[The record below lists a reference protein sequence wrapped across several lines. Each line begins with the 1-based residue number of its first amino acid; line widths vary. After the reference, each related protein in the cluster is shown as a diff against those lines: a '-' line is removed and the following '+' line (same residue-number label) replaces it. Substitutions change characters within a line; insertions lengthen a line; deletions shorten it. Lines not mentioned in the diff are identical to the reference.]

1 VLRERQK
8 WCFTIDSARQDDGS
22 MIDLTPYLS
31 YLAMPFI
38 IAIVGYGTN
47 WVAIRMM
54 LYPSSWVGIGF
65 VGWQG
70 IIPRLRVRL
79 TRELVRLAVESVC
92 RPADMIEAMKSAE
105 SIKSLTGLIKPDLEF
120 MVDDFMA
127 ETGNIGWEVA
137 PRTLREV
144 VYRQAESRLPELA
157 ARLLDDIGERAD
169 HLVDIKELAAQE
181 VERKPQLI
189 SELIMAMFKRE
200 FFFIIMSGCY
210 IGFPLG
216 CIQAILIY
224 FFPSEWLL
232 ILFGAMVGAG
242 TNWIAIQILAK
253 PAEPVKVLGIQ
264 FQGILLKRQA
274 HVAEAFADK
283 FTAGFLD
290 ARQAFEDIWHG
301 SNKDEVRHLVKR
313 TMRDYMEESILTQG
327 LDTALT
333 LVSRGRQ
340 YDELFEVAEVH
351 IVPILER
358 EGTSERLLAPM
369 KDLFRERM
377 ANMPAQQF
385 QRVFLEM
392 FEQDK
397 WLVLGVGA
405 VLGGCV
411 GFLQLVYLFGKT
423 LSGAG

>member
-1 VLRERQK
+1 
-8 WCFTIDSARQDDGS
+8 
-22 MIDLTPYLS
+22 
-31 YLAMPFI
+31 
-38 IAIVGYGTN
+38 
-47 WVAIRMM
+47 
-54 LYPSSWVGIGF
+54 
-65 VGWQG
+65 
-70 IIPRLRVRL
+70 
-79 TRELVRLAVESVC
+79 
-92 RPADMIEAMKSAE
+92 
-105 SIKSLTGLIKPDLEF
+105 

-189 SELIMAMFKRE
+189 SELVMAMFKQE
-200 FFFIIMSGCY
+200 FSFIILSGFY

-242 TNWIAIQILAK
+242 TNWIAIQILVK
-253 PAEPVKVLGIQ
+253 PAEPVNVLGVK
-264 FQGILLKRQA
+264 FQGIVLKRQA
-274 HVAEAFADK
+274 HVAEAFAGT
-283 FTAGFLD
+283 FTTGFLD
-290 ARQAFEDIWHG
+290 TRQAFEDIWHG
-301 SNKDEVRHLVKR
+301 KNKNEVRRLVKR
-313 TMRDYMEESILTQG
+313 AMHNYMEESILTQG
-327 LDTALT
+327 LDTAIT
-333 LVSRGRQ
+333 LVGRGKP
-340 YDELFEVAEVH
+340 YDDLIDVAEGH
-351 IVPILER
+351 IVPLLDR
-358 EGTSERLLAPM
+358 EGTSQRLLAPM
-369 KDLFRERM
+369 KDLFQERM

-385 QRVFLEM
+385 QGMFLKM

-405 VLGGCV
+405 VLGGCA
-411 GFLQLVYLFGKT
+411 GFLQLAYLFGKT
-423 LSGAG
+423 ISGAD

>member
-1 VLRERQK
+1 M
-8 WCFTIDSARQDDGS
+8 F
-22 MIDLTPYLS
+22 DLTPYLS

-54 LYPSSWVGIGF
+54 LYPSNWVGIGF

-70 IIPRLRVRL
+70 IIPRVRVRL
-79 TRELVRLAVESVC
+79 TRELVRLAVDSVC
-92 RPADMIEAMKSAE
+92 KPADMIEAMKSTE
-105 SIKSLTGLIKPDLEF
+105 SISALIDLIKPDLEF
-120 MVDDFMA
+120 LVDDFMA
-127 ETGNIGWEVA
+127 ETGNIGWEVT
-137 PRTLREV
+137 PRKLREV
-144 VYRQAESRLPELA
+144 VYHQAESRLPELA
-157 ARLLDDIGERAD
+157 ARLLDDISERAD

-189 SELIMAMFKRE
+189 SELVMAMFKRE
-200 FFFIIMSGCY
+200 FSFIIMSGFY

-216 CIQAILIY
+216 CIQAMLIY
-224 FFPSEWLL
+224 FFPLEWLL

-242 TNWIAIQILAK
+242 TNWIAIQILVK
-253 PAEPVKVLGIQ
+253 PAEPVNVMGLK

-274 HVAEAFADK
+274 HVAEAFADT

-290 ARQAFEDIWHG
+290 ARQAFDDIWHG
-301 SNKDEVRHLVKR
+301 KNKNEVRRLVKR
-313 TMRDYMEESILTQG
+313 TMHNYMEESILTQG
-327 LDTALT
+327 LDTAIT
-333 LVSRGRQ
+333 LVGRGKP
-340 YDELFEVAEVH
+340 YDDLIDVAEGH
-351 IVPILER
+351 IVPLLER
-358 EGTSERLLAPM
+358 EGSSERLLAPM
-369 KDLFRERM
+369 KNLFQERM

-385 QRVFLEM
+385 QAVFLEM

-397 WLVLGVGA
+397 LLVLGVGA

>member
-1 VLRERQK
+1 
-8 WCFTIDSARQDDGS
+8 
-22 MIDLTPYLS
+22 
-31 YLAMPFI
+31 
-38 IAIVGYGTN
+38 
-47 WVAIRMM
+47 
-54 LYPSSWVGIGF
+54 
-65 VGWQG
+65 
-70 IIPRLRVRL
+70 
-79 TRELVRLAVESVC
+79 
-92 RPADMIEAMKSAE
+92 
-105 SIKSLTGLIKPDLEF
+105 
-120 MVDDFMA
+120 MA

-274 HVAEAFADK
+274 QVAEAFADK

>member
-1 VLRERQK
+1 
-8 WCFTIDSARQDDGS
+8 
-22 MIDLTPYLS
+22 MDLTPYLS

-47 WVAIRMM
+47 FVAIRMM
-54 LYPSSWVGIGF
+54 LYPSNWVGIGF

-79 TRELVRLAVESVC
+79 TRELVRLSIDSVC
-92 RPADMIEAMKSAE
+92 KPADMIEAMKSNE
-105 SIKSLTGLIKPDLEF
+105 SINALTDLIKPDLEF
-120 MVDDFMA
+120 MVDDFMV

-137 PRTLREV
+137 PRQLREV
-144 VYRQAESRLPELA
+144 VYHQAEARLPELA
-157 ARLLDDIGERAD
+157 VRLLDDIGQRAD
-169 HLVDIKELAAQE
+169 YLVDIKELAAEE
-181 VERKPQLI
+181 VERKPHLI
-189 SELIMAMFKRE
+189 SELVMAMFRQE
-200 FFFIIMSGCY
+200 FSFIILSGFY

-216 CIQAILIY
+216 CIQALLIF

-242 TNWIAIQILAK
+242 TNWIAIQILVK
-253 PAEPVKVLGIQ
+253 PADPVNVLGVN

-274 HVAEAFADK
+274 HVAEAFADT

-290 ARQAFEDIWHG
+290 ARQVFEDIWHG
-301 SNKDEVRHLVKR
+301 KNKDEVRHLVKR
-313 TMRDYMEESILTQG
+313 TMRNYMEESILTQG
-327 LDTALT
+327 LETALT
-333 LVSRGRQ
+333 LVSRGKQ
-340 YDELFEVAEVH
+340 YDDLFEVAEGH

-369 KDLFRERM
+369 RSLFQERM

-385 QRVFLEM
+385 QSVFLEM

>member
-1 VLRERQK
+1 VEDFLE
-8 WCFTIDSARQDDGS
+8 GS
-22 MIDLTPYLS
+22 MMDLTPYLS

-47 WVAIRMM
+47 FVAIRMM
-54 LYPSSWVGIGF
+54 LYPSNWVGIGF

-79 TRELVRLAVESVC
+79 TRELVRLSIDSVC
-92 RPADMIEAMKSAE
+92 KPADMIEAMKSNE
-105 SIKSLTGLIKPDLEF
+105 SINALTDLIKPDLEF
-120 MVDDFMA
+120 MVDDFMV

-137 PRTLREV
+137 PRQLREV
-144 VYRQAESRLPELA
+144 VYHQAEARLPELA
-157 ARLLDDIGERAD
+157 VRLLDDIGQRAD
-169 HLVDIKELAAQE
+169 YLVDIKELAAEE
-181 VERKPQLI
+181 VERKPHLI
-189 SELIMAMFKRE
+189 SELVMAMFRQE
-200 FFFIIMSGCY
+200 FSFIILSGFF

-216 CIQAILIY
+216 CIQALLIF

-242 TNWIAIQILAK
+242 TNWIAIQILVK
-253 PAEPVKVLGIQ
+253 PADPVNVLGVN

-274 HVAEAFADK
+274 HVAEAFADT

-290 ARQAFEDIWHG
+290 ARQVFEDIWHG
-301 SNKDEVRHLVKR
+301 KNKDEVRHLVKR
-313 TMRDYMEESILTQG
+313 TMRNYMEESILTQG
-327 LDTALT
+327 LETALT
-333 LVSRGRQ
+333 LVSRGKQ
-340 YDELFEVAEVH
+340 YDDLFEVAEGH

-369 KDLFRERM
+369 RSLFQERM

-385 QRVFLEM
+385 QSVFLEM